1 MTYDEL
7 QSKSI
12 DFLRFPLI
20 VGVVFIH
27 AYSTTLKFQ
36 GVDLGTEAYL
46 PVYNTLSEFCSQVVA
61 RIAVPLFFFISG
73 FLFFYH
79 TEWSAGS
86 YKYKLNRRVKTLLIP
101 YLFWNFLV
109 LILYFI
115 AQSLPGISGLF
126 SGVNKLIRDYDTID
140 FFNAFWG
147 IGEHGMPIVY
157 PFWFIRDL
165 MVVVLFT
172 PVVYTFVKYGRKY
185 GVMLLGVMWYFG
197 WWFDIIGFGVVSFFF
212 FTAGAYFS
220 INKLNIILIFRKLFV
235 LSAILYPLLALA
247 DLLTKSYEFNHYIHD
262 MGIIVGI
269 VFLFN
274 LVSYYLEKGKIAT
287 SGFLASAAFFVFAC
301 HEPWLTLIR
310 KILFKILKPETDTLM
325 TVLYFLSPALII
337 IITLSIYALL
347 KRYLPKFTQVIT
359 GGR

>member
-27 AYSTTLKFQ
+27 AYSATVKLQ

-46 PVYNTLSEFCSQVVA
+46 PVYNTVSEFCSQVVA

-79 TEWSAGS
+79 TEWTVGS

-101 YLFWNFLV
+101 YLFWNFSV
-109 LILYFI
+109 LILFFI

-126 SGVNKLIRDYDTID
+126 SGMNKLIGDYDFMD
-140 FFNAFWG
+140 FLGAFWG
-147 IGEHGMPIVY
+147 MGKDGMPIVY

-165 MVVVLFT
+165 MVVVLFS
-172 PVVYTFVKYGRKY
+172 PAVYTFVQYGKKY
-185 GVMLLGVMWYFG
+185 GVMLLGIMWYFG
-197 WWFDIIGFGVVSFFF
+197 WWSDIAGFGAVSFFF

-235 LSAILYPLLALA
+235 LSLVIYPLLALA
-247 DLLTKSYEFNHYIHD
+247 DLLTKTYEFNHYIHD
-262 MGIIVGI
+262 LGIVVGI

-274 LVSYYLEKGKIAT
+274 LVSHYLEKGKIAAISFLT
-287 SGFLASAAFFVFAC
+287 SATFFVFAC

-310 KILFKILKPETDTLM
+310 KTLFKILKPETDALM
-325 TVLYFLSPALII
+325 TVLYFLAPALII
-337 IITLSIYALL
+337 AVTLSVYALL
-347 KRYLPKFTQVIT
+347 KRYFPRFTQIIT